1 MLPPS
6 HKIISL
12 AKKYGWTDNN
22 IIKNCLPKWD
32 KYEKY
37 KEKIIFS
44 SDYNNNN
51 KSIFIMFTW
60 RNLVNNSVNISSL
73 YLNNIIDLIN
83 NNNLKKNLIKNNII
97 LYFTFHPN
105 FEKYKNTI
113 YFHELVKYIGIN
125 NISDCLMKSNLLIS
139 DFSSIIFDMIYQ
151 RKPFLIF
158 IPDIFD
164 PNIKDIYEQGYY
176 EIINDFKNG
185 RINFK
190 NTFFNIKET
199 VKKIIY
205 YIENDFKIESELEQ
219 FYNSFELNCKNNTKN
234 FINYLIND
242 L

>member
-1 MLPPS
+1 
-6 HKIISL
+6 
-12 AKKYGWTDNN
+12 
-22 IIKNCLPKWD
+22 
-32 KYEKY
+32 
-37 KEKIIFS
+37 
-44 SDYNNNN
+44 
-51 KSIFIMFTW
+51 MFTW
-60 RNLVNNSVNISSL
+60 RKLVNNSVNISSL

-83 NNNLKKNLIKNNII
+83 NINLKKYLIKYNIT

-105 FEKYKNTI
+105 FEKYKNTLH
-113 YFHELVKYIGIN
+113 FHDLVKYIEIN

-151 RKPFLIF
+151 RKPYLIF

-164 PNIKDIYEQGYY
+164 PNIKNIYEGGYY
-176 EIINDFKNG
+176 DIINSFKNG
-185 RINFK
+185 RINFE

-205 YIENDFKIESELEQ
+205 YIKNNFKIESKLEK